1 MGAGFQETS
10 LVTGGLELSVSS
22 PEFPEGG
29 EGLSWSAM
37 ANDLINPV
45 CSETYLKRSLEFGGL
60 LGGRENGGL
69 GEVMLLQRGQKLRA
83 FFPHLLYIYLQF
95 GRSWVILL
103 SIIW

>member
-1 MGAGFQETS
+1 MDMRWLDTLRMGAGFQETS

-45 CSETYLKRSLEFGGL
+45 CSETYLKKDHWSLAG
-60 LGGRENGGL
+60 
-69 GEVMLLQRGQKLRA
+69 
-83 FFPHLLYIYLQF
+83 
-95 GRSWVILL
+95 S
-103 SIIW
+103 